1 MTYTFYAP
9 EPGAF
14 DADEANRLIGSK
26 VLGLDT
32 EYTGGGLYTIGA
44 HTRLVQ
50 FATLDSIL
58 VLDLSDLSQWR
69 FARDILKTD
78 RTFVC
83 HNGTGAEI
91 PACYR
96 TFGIDISRKI
106 IDTMVLALLAWPGEF
121 ADHGLK
127 YFAGSKHM
135 PDGAE
140 LVDLDAQLY
149 QEFRKLWKAHTGTLV
164 GKVDDI
170 KSFGFTNIDSRNPV
184 YLRYAGLDALI
195 VRRLLPML
203 LKRLQNIGIP
213 SGTVDFEQEVNGIAA
228 RMALRGMQIDMN
240 KRDDILSDVGVRH
253 TEAKQH
259 YSDITNGQNA
269 RSPERWKLLEE
280 LGVKFKVYNKPK
292 KDGSRTPKLGHEE
305 LRELSYEYPFPEV
318 MTLLEVAETMNAT
331 TFLTAIDKHTDAAHR
346 LHPNIRTLGAV
357 SGRWQASQPG
367 VQTVSNKS
375 GARKVFIPWSDD
387 YVKTHADLGQI
398 EPRVAFTLAGET
410 DMIKLMQD
418 GADAY
423 SAAANLIFGTSY
435 TPFQRKL
442 TKRIILGTLFAAG
455 INTLV
460 FQAKYTDGW
469 AEASAEPIAA
479 ARNQFK
485 RANPRV
491 TALAQWLQQQPDVR
505 LPSGRYAPH
514 DPKRLYR
521 AINSLVQGSARDAL
535 MVRLVD
541 LSRGGLDDYLVMT
554 YHDEIELM
562 LPRRGFDGS
571 VNFVREVMEQG
582 YEGTPT
588 PTDIEVYPHNW
599 GETPNLLKEA

>member
-14 DADEANRLIGSK
+14 DVDEANRLIGAK

-44 HTRLVQ
+44 RGRLVQ
-50 FATLDSIL
+50 FATLDSMI
-58 VLDLSDLSQWR
+58 VLDMSDLSQWR
-69 FARDILKTD
+69 YARDVLKSN

-96 TFGIDISRKI
+96 IFGVDISRKI

-121 ADHGLK
+121 SEHGLK
-127 YFAGSKHM
+127 YFAASKHM
-135 PDGAE
+135 EDGAE
-140 LVDLDAQLY
+140 LVKLEEELY

-164 GKVDDI
+164 GKRADI
-170 KSFGFTNIDSRNPV
+170 MTFGFTNINSRNPV
-184 YLRYAGLDALI
+184 YLKYAGLDALI

-203 LKRLQNIGIP
+203 LLRLKNLGIP
-213 SGTVDFEQEVNGIAA
+213 SGTIDFEQEVNGIAA
-228 RMALRGMQIDMN
+228 RMSLRGMQIDMG
-240 KRDDILSDVGVRH
+240 RREEILSDVGVRH
-253 TEAKQH
+253 EAAKRH
-259 YSDITNGQNA
+259 YSDITGGQNA
-269 RSPERWKLLEE
+269 RSPERWKLLAE
-280 LGVKFKVYNKPK
+280 LGVKFKVFNKPK
-292 KDGSRTPKLGHEE
+292 QDGTRTPKLGHEE
-305 LRELSYEYPFPEV
+305 LRELAFEFPFPEV
-318 MTLLEVAETMNAT
+318 ITLLEVAETMNAT
-331 TFLTAIDKHTDAAHR
+331 TFLTALEKHTDASHR

-375 GARKVFIPWSDD
+375 GARKVFIPWGED

-398 EPRVAFTLAGET
+398 EPRVAFTLAGEK
-410 DMIKLMQD
+410 DMIELMQQ

-423 SAAANLIFGTSY
+423 SAAANLIFGSSY

-455 INTLV
+455 IETLV

-469 AEASAEPIAA
+469 AEATAEPIAA
-479 ARNQFK
+479 ARKQFK
-485 RANPRV
+485 KANPRV
-491 TALAQWLQQQPDVR
+491 TLLAQWLQQQPDVR

-541 LSRGGLDDYLVMT
+541 LSRGGMDDFLVMT

-562 LPRRGFDGS
+562 LPRRGFDDS
-571 VNFVREVMEQG
+571 VQFVREVMEQG
-582 YEGTPT
+582 YQGTPT
-588 PTDIEVYPHNW
+588 PTDIEVYSDNW
-599 GETPNLLKEA
+599 GEPPRLLTSV